1 MQLSSKMK
9 IGLIS
14 DTHRNIVN
22 LDKAIKKL
30 KEIGVDKIIH
40 LGDNY
45 TDIDEIGE
53 TEILRVPGVFSE
65 SYQDPEIPNR
75 IVCFFSGWRVLIS
88 HTISSHPND
97 LKNDLKPEEYIQGK
111 KIDVVLYGHTHIPDI
126 KKENVI
132 YVNPGHLKDEDKKGY
147 PPTFALLELTETDIT
162 VKIYDLKTGKIYR
175 EELFQRRD

>member
-1 MQLSSKMK
+1 MK

-14 DTHRNIVN
+14 DTHNNIAN

-30 KEIGVDKIIH
+30 KEIGADKIIH

-65 SYQDPEIPNR
+65 CYQNPEIPNR
-75 IVCFFSGWRVLIS
+75 MVCFFSGWRVLIS

-97 LKNDLKPEEYIQGK
+97 LKNDIKPEEYIQDK
-111 KIDVVLYGHTHIPDI
+111 KIDLVLYGHTHIPDI
-126 KKENVI
+126 KKEGMI
-132 YVNPGHLKDEDKKGY
+132 IFINPGHLKDEDKKEY
-147 PPTFALLELTETDIT
+147 PPTFGLLEFTDKDLI
-162 VKIYDLKTGKIYR
+162 VKIFNSKTEKIYKQ
-175 EELFQRRD
+175 EVFTKEG